1 MRPTFV
7 NDDGT
12 ESDSIRIIGA
22 RHPCVELQ
30 DDVEYIPNDYVLERE
45 GSRLM
50 LVTGPNMGGKSTYI
64 RALGAIAVMAQV
76 GSFVPASEAR
86 LCVLEMVLARVG
98 ASDATQRGIS
108 TFMAEMIDASAIL
121 ASATSRSLVIID
133 ELGRG
138 TSTFDG
144 FGLAWSI
151 SEYLL
156 KRTRCFTLFATHYHE
171 LTQLDREQ
179 GVLNRHVTAH
189 AVENGEITMLYS
201 VEDGPCLDSF
211 GIHVAQLSRF
221 PPTVIASAKRKV
233 AALEAHRAESSER
246 AGKVAAVASAE
257 QGGPPSCELSRLGK
271 NFSGLPFDLYTSAE
285 EKCAGARSL
294 LAA

>member
-7 NDDGT
+7 NEDGT
-12 ESDSIRIIGA
+12 ESDSIRVIGA

-179 GVLNRHVTAH
+179 GCDGDQRLRKSLVLLPSPILAFHPHHLLFLVVVFLLHLISLFPCLIFLRSTRADS
-189 AVENGEITMLYS
+189 AGVENPRVWVGCML
-201 VEDGPCLDSF
+201 VF
-211 GIHVAQLSRF
+211 
-221 PPTVIASAKRKV
+221 
-233 AALEAHRAESSER
+233 
-246 AGKVAAVASAE
+246 
-257 QGGPPSCELSRLGK
+257 
-271 NFSGLPFDLYTSAE
+271 
-285 EKCAGARSL
+285 
-294 LAA
+294 